1 MRELVFRLWSQK
13 ELYVNPSLHLLAVRP
28 QEGSLSL
35 SKTPV
40 YKMGTKYSL
49 QVVWEAKRQYQKPNL
64 RLCWQIFLSGSI
76 VWTSCMYH
84 FPLDGQALSLGIK
97 APLTALTMDSFL

>member
-13 ELYVNPSLHLLAVRP
+13 ELYVNPSLPPHLLAVRP

-40 YKMGTKYSL
+40 YKMGTKYS
-49 QVVWEAKRQYQKPNL
+49 PP
-64 RLCWQIFLSGSI
+64 SGMGS
-76 VWTSCMYH
+76 
-84 FPLDGQALSLGIK
+84 
-97 APLTALTMDSFL
+97 